1 MATQKQI
8 DANRRNARK
17 STGPKTPEGK
27 RKVAANALRHG
38 LTAATATLPGEDE
51 SHFDNFCDEL
61 RAEHQPHGPTEEI
74 LFQQLAHAAW
84 RLRRC
89 REIETGFFE
98 IRLVDLRGAMKSQ
111 YTNLKPH
118 TRYAYVFRQDTADD
132 NVLNNLSRYEARAER
147 AFYRALHELQ
157 RLQATRDGRDVPL
170 PEVVDVNVTLTEDT
184 ASPESE
190 FCQTNPIGPAATLR
204 APAGTGHASAAA
216 LYRPAHLGGGDAGQ
230 GPPCSR

>member
-51 SHFDNFCDEL
+51 SHFDQFCDEL

-89 REIETGFFE
+89 RSLETGLFE
-98 IRLVDLRGAMKSQ
+98 MRLADLDGFMHGK
-111 YTNLKPH
+111 YNNLKPH
-118 TRYAYVFRQDTADD
+118 TRYACVFHQDTADS

-157 RLQATRDGRDVPL
+157 RLQATRAGRHVPL

-184 ASPESE
+184 ASPETE
-190 FCQTNPIGPAATLR
+190 FCQTNPNEPTANLLPPDSSLPKKSAFTPRCAASEVLT
-204 APAGTGHASAAA
+204 A
-216 LYRPAHLGGGDAGQ
+216 YNE
-230 GPPCSR
+230 